1 MSLNFENLLQI
12 DYISGYFSR
21 NKKIFTASILIFLF
35 FAAVGTLFYSVEDV
49 MGQTKI
55 DQNIKTLKIDGEI
68 FTEDYEKVYYDEP
81 NNDEKYPL
89 NYEEDYF
96 NEGTDVITEN
106 NADITNLFEDYSFE
120 GFITLFLYN
129 FSIDFGCILGGL
141 VFSLPSL
148 IITFVNAS
156 QIGVIFSELN
166 FIIILLGI
174 IPHGIFEIPSS
185 VFALSGALMITSF
198 ELKIIKGV
206 LSSKTTVKEEIENSI
221 YLIKDAIISVGIVF
235 LLLIIAAFIETFITP
250 ILLLMII

>member
-96 NEGTDVITEN
+96 NEGTDVITE
-106 NADITNLFEDYSFE
+106 IMLT
-120 GFITLFLYN
+120 
-129 FSIDFGCILGGL
+129 
-141 VFSLPSL
+141 SL
-148 IITFVNAS
+148 IF
-156 QIGVIFSELN
+156 
-166 FIIILLGI
+166 
-174 IPHGIFEIPSS
+174 
-185 VFALSGALMITSF
+185 
-198 ELKIIKGV
+198 LKIIV
-206 LSSKTTVKEEIENSI
+206 LKV
-221 YLIKDAIISVGIVF
+221 L
-235 LLLIIAAFIETFITP
+235 
-250 ILLLMII
+250 

>member
-49 MGQTKI
+49 MGQTEI
-55 DQNIKTLKIDGEI
+55 DQNIKTLKIDEEI

-81 NNDEKYPL
+81 YNDERYPL

-106 NADITNLFEDYSFE
+106 NNSITNLFEDYSFE
-120 GFITLFLYN
+120 GFINLFLYN

-141 VFSLPSL
+141 VFSIPSL
-148 IITFVNAS
+148 IVTFVNAS
-156 QIGVIFSELN
+156 QIGVIFSEVN

-198 ELKIIKGV
+198 ELKIIKGI

>member
-21 NKKIFTASILIFLF
+21 NKKIFTISLLIFLF
-35 FAAVGTLFYSVEDV
+35 FAAVGTLFYSVEEV
-49 MGQTKI
+49 LGQTEI
-55 DQNIKTLKIDGEI
+55 DQNIKTLKIDEEI

-81 NNDEKYPL
+81 YNDERYPL

-106 NADITNLFEDYSFE
+106 NDSITNLFEDYSFE
-120 GFITLFLYN
+120 GFINLFLYN

-141 VFSLPSL
+141 VFSIPSL
-148 IITFVNAS
+148 IVTFVNAS
-156 QIGVIFSELN
+156 QIGVIFSEVN

-198 ELKIIKGV
+198 ELKIIKGI

>member
-106 NADITNLFEDYSFE
+106 NVDITNLFEDYSFE

>member
-21 NKKIFTASILIFLF
+21 NKKIFTISLLIFLF

-49 MGQTKI
+49 MGQTEI
-55 DQNIKTLKIDGEI
+55 DQNIKTLKIDEEI

-81 NNDEKYPL
+81 YNDERYPL

-106 NADITNLFEDYSFE
+106 NNSITNLFEDYSFE
-120 GFITLFLYN
+120 GFINLFLYN

-141 VFSLPSL
+141 VFSIPSL
-148 IITFVNAS
+148 IVTFVNAS
-156 QIGVIFSELN
+156 QIGVIFSEVN

-198 ELKIIKGV
+198 ELKIIKGI

>member
-21 NKKIFTASILIFLF
+21 NKKIFTISLLIFLF
-35 FAAVGTLFYSVEDV
+35 FAAVGTLFYSVEEV
-49 MGQTKI
+49 LGQTEI
-55 DQNIKTLKIDGEI
+55 DQNIKTLKIDEEI

-81 NNDEKYPL
+81 YNDERYPL

-106 NADITNLFEDYSFE
+106 NDSITNLFEDYSFE
-120 GFITLFLYN
+120 GFINLFLYN

-141 VFSLPSL
+141 VFSIPSL

-156 QIGVIFSELN
+156 QIGVIFSEVN

-198 ELKIIKGV
+198 ELKIIKGI

>member
-49 MGQTKI
+49 MGQTEI
-55 DQNIKTLKIDGEI
+55 DQNIKTLKIDEEI

-81 NNDEKYPL
+81 YNDERYPL

-106 NADITNLFEDYSFE
+106 NDSITNLFEDYSFE
-120 GFITLFLYN
+120 GFINLFLYN

-141 VFSLPSL
+141 VFSIPSL
-148 IITFVNAS
+148 IVTFVNAS
-156 QIGVIFSELN
+156 QIGVIFSEVN

>member
-21 NKKIFTASILIFLF
+21 NKKIFTISLLIFLF

-49 MGQTKI
+49 MGQTEI
-55 DQNIKTLKIDGEI
+55 DQNIKTLKIDEEI

-81 NNDEKYPL
+81 YNDERYPL

-106 NADITNLFEDYSFE
+106 NNSITNLFEDYSFE
-120 GFITLFLYN
+120 GFIKIFLYN

-141 VFSLPSL
+141 VFSIPSL
-148 IITFVNAS
+148 IVTFVNAS
-156 QIGVIFSELN
+156 QIGVIFSEVN

-198 ELKIIKGV
+198 ELKIIKGI

>member
-49 MGQTKI
+49 MGQTEI
-55 DQNIKTLKIDGEI
+55 DQNIKTLKIDEEI

-81 NNDEKYPL
+81 YNDERYPL

-106 NADITNLFEDYSFE
+106 NNSITNLFEDYSFE
-120 GFITLFLYN
+120 GFINLFLYN

-141 VFSLPSL
+141 VFSIPSL

-156 QIGVIFSELN
+156 QIGVIFSEVN

-198 ELKIIKGV
+198 ELKIIKGI

>member
-35 FAAVGTLFYSVEDV
+35 FAAVGTLFYSVEEV
-49 MGQTKI
+49 LGQTEI
-55 DQNIKTLKIDGEI
+55 DQNIKTLKIDEEI

-81 NNDEKYPL
+81 YNDERYPL

-106 NADITNLFEDYSFE
+106 NDSITNLFEDYSFE
-120 GFITLFLYN
+120 GFINLFLYN

-141 VFSLPSL
+141 VFSIPSL
-148 IITFVNAS
+148 IVTFVNAS
-156 QIGVIFSELN
+156 QIGVIFSEVN

>member
-120 GFITLFLYN
+120 GFIILFLYN

>member
-21 NKKIFTASILIFLF
+21 NKKIFTISLLIFLF
-35 FAAVGTLFYSVEDV
+35 FAAVGTLFYSVEEV
-49 MGQTKI
+49 LGQTEI
-55 DQNIKTLKIDGEI
+55 DQNIKTLKIDEEI

-81 NNDEKYPL
+81 YNDERYPL

-106 NADITNLFEDYSFE
+106 NDSITNLFEDYSFE
-120 GFITLFLYN
+120 GFINLFLYN

-141 VFSLPSL
+141 VFSIPSL
-148 IITFVNAS
+148 IVTFVNAS
-156 QIGVIFSELN
+156 QIGVIFSEVN

>member
-55 DQNIKTLKIDGEI
+55 DQNIKTLKIDEEI

>member
-21 NKKIFTASILIFLF
+21 NKKIFTISLLIFLF

-49 MGQTKI
+49 MGQTEI
-55 DQNIKTLKIDGEI
+55 DQNIKTLKIDEEI

-81 NNDEKYPL
+81 YNDERYPL

-106 NADITNLFEDYSFE
+106 NDSITNLFEDYSFE
-120 GFITLFLYN
+120 GFINLFLYN

-141 VFSLPSL
+141 VFSIPSL

-156 QIGVIFSELN
+156 QIGVIFSEVN

>member
-21 NKKIFTASILIFLF
+21 NKKIFTISLLIFLF
-35 FAAVGTLFYSVEDV
+35 FAAVGTLFYSVEEV
-49 MGQTKI
+49 LGQTEI
-55 DQNIKTLKIDGEI
+55 DQNIKTLKIDEEI

-81 NNDEKYPL
+81 YNDERYPL

-106 NADITNLFEDYSFE
+106 NDDITNLFEDYSFE
-120 GFITLFLYN
+120 GFINLFLYN

-141 VFSLPSL
+141 VFSIPSL
-148 IITFVNAS
+148 IVTFVNAS
-156 QIGVIFSELN
+156 QIGVIFSEVN

-198 ELKIIKGV
+198 ELKIIKGI

>member
-21 NKKIFTASILIFLF
+21 NKKIFTISLLIFLF

-49 MGQTKI
+49 MGQTEI
-55 DQNIKTLKIDGEI
+55 DQNIKTLKIDEEI

-81 NNDEKYPL
+81 YNDERYPL

-106 NADITNLFEDYSFE
+106 NDSITNLFEDYSFE
-120 GFITLFLYN
+120 GFINLFLYN

-141 VFSLPSL
+141 VFSIPSL
-148 IITFVNAS
+148 IVTFVNAS
-156 QIGVIFSELN
+156 QIGVIFSEVN

-198 ELKIIKGV
+198 ELKIIKGI

>member
-35 FAAVGTLFYSVEDV
+35 FAAVGTLFYSVEEV
-49 MGQTKI
+49 LGQTEI
-55 DQNIKTLKIDGEI
+55 DQNIKTLKIDEEI

-81 NNDEKYPL
+81 YNDERYPL

-106 NADITNLFEDYSFE
+106 NDSITNLFEDYSFE
-120 GFITLFLYN
+120 GFINLFLYN

-141 VFSLPSL
+141 VFSIPSL
-148 IITFVNAS
+148 IVTFVNAS
-156 QIGVIFSELN
+156 QIGVIFSEVN

-198 ELKIIKGV
+198 ELKIIKGI

>member
-81 NNDEKYPL
+81 NNNEEYPL

>member
-49 MGQTKI
+49 MGQTEI
-55 DQNIKTLKIDGEI
+55 DQNIKTLKIDEEI

-81 NNDEKYPL
+81 YNDERYPL

-106 NADITNLFEDYSFE
+106 NDDITNLFEDYSFE
-120 GFITLFLYN
+120 GFINLFLYN

-141 VFSLPSL
+141 VFSIPSL

-156 QIGVIFSELN
+156 QIGVIFS
-166 FIIILLGI
+166 
-174 IPHGIFEIPSS
+174 
-185 VFALSGALMITSF
+185 
-198 ELKIIKGV
+198 
-206 LSSKTTVKEEIENSI
+206 
-221 YLIKDAIISVGIVF
+221 
-235 LLLIIAAFIETFITP
+235 
-250 ILLLMII
+250 

>member
-35 FAAVGTLFYSVEDV
+35 FAAVGTLFYSVEEV
-49 MGQTKI
+49 LGQTEI

-81 NNDEKYPL
+81 NNDERYPL

-120 GFITLFLYN
+120 GFIILFLYN

-221 YLIKDAIISVGIVF
+221 YLIKDSIISVGIVF

>member
-21 NKKIFTASILIFLF
+21 NKKIFTISLLIFLF

-49 MGQTKI
+49 MGQTEI
-55 DQNIKTLKIDGEI
+55 DQNIKTLKIDEEI

-81 NNDEKYPL
+81 YNDERYPL

-106 NADITNLFEDYSFE
+106 NNSITNLFEDYSFE
-120 GFITLFLYN
+120 GFINLFLYN

-141 VFSLPSL
+141 VFSIPSL

-156 QIGVIFSELN
+156 QIGVIFSEVN

-198 ELKIIKGV
+198 ELKIIKGI

>member
-55 DQNIKTLKIDGEI
+55 DQNIKTLKIDEEI

-120 GFITLFLYN
+120 GFINLFLYN

-141 VFSLPSL
+141 VFSIPSL

-156 QIGVIFSELN
+156 QIGVIFSEVN